1 MGAVPYDLMPTES
14 LLRQVREW
22 ELLRNLVEEVL
33 DPGPIYRYA
42 DPFGALNLAVMREG
56 DELQRH
62 FDQTDVAA
70 SLTIQTADHGGHFEV
85 ISRIRTAEDERYGD
99 VSAALAGKDEA
110 VVPLPMVPGTLL
122 VSEGRTRS
130 IG

>member
-1 MGAVPYDLMPTES
+1 VGAVPYDLMPTES

-62 FDQTDVAA
+62 FD
-70 SLTIQTADHGGHFEV
+70 
-85 ISRIRTAEDERYGD
+85 
-99 VSAALAGKDEA
+99 
-110 VVPLPMVPGTLL
+110 
-122 VSEGRTRS
+122 
-130 IG
+130 